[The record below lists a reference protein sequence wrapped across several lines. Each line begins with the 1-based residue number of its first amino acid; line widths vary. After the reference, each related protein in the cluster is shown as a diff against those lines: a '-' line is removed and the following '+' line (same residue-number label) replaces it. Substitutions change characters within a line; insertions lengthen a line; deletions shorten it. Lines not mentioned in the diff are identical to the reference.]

1 MPVVEDLEDE
11 KGWMLTDTVPADPV
25 YDDPGEVLQYEPFQN
40 SGTCT
45 T

>member
-11 KGWMLTDTVPADPV
+11 KGWMLTNMAPADPV
-25 YDDPGEVLQYEPFQN
+25 YDDSEVLQYEPFQN